1 MITELHGTP
10 DVLPMGSRETLPV
23 RVDVSP
29 LLLPGETPSAPAATL
44 TRLDTGALYPAGLVG
59 SPSLTA
65 DAYITQ
71 TVTALTAGITYRL
84 SVQFDV
90 DVGKTLSVLVDIPCR
105 D

>member
-44 TRLDTGALYPAGLVG
+44 TRLDTGALYPAGLQGAATLTG
-59 SPSLTA
+59 S
-65 DAYITQ
+65 YITQ
-71 TVTALTAGITYRL
+71 AVTALTKGITYRL
-84 SVQFDV
+84 SVQFQAAS
-90 DVGKTLSVLVDIPCR
+90 GKIWTILLDIPCR